1 MTEEEARILL
11 ESGFDVSRET
21 LKRLEI
27 YANLVSREND
37 RQNLVSPATLPH
49 IWDRHILD
57 SAQLSAFAPANGDW
71 LDIGTGA
78 GFPGVVIAMLRR
90 TKTVMVEQRRLRVDF
105 LNHVIAETGLADSAS
120 VILGNIDTIA
130 AAPFA
135 VISARAVA
143 SLDKLFASGSRFA
156 TEETHWVLPKGRSAA
171 SELEAAK
178 ASWQGDFRLEPSLTD
193 PEARIVVATG
203 VRRRR
208 GR

>member
-1 MTEEEARILL
+1 MTEDDARQFLIDGL
-11 ESGFDVSRET
+11 GVSRET
-21 LKRLEI
+21 MERLNT
-27 YANLVSREND
+27 YADLVSRENAV
-37 RQNLVSPATLPH
+37 QNLVSPASLPQ
-49 IWDRHILD
+49 IWNRHIVD
-57 SAQLSAFAPANGDW
+57 SAQLSAFAPPGGDW
-71 LDIGTGA
+71 LDIGSGA
-78 GFPGVVIAMLRR
+78 GFPGLVVAMLRR

-105 LNHVIAETGLADSAS
+105 LNRVVAETGLAGRAF
-120 VILGNIDTIA
+120 VVLGNIDTIPA
-130 AAPFA
+130 SPFA
-135 VISARAVA
+135 VISARAVT
-143 SLDKLFASGSRFA
+143 SLDKLFVSGSRFA